1 MAERHITNPTS
12 NDHAPSA
19 AEPHQAVRS
28 TELLHAV
35 LNCPHSITDERIVF
49 HYDPKQSGL
58 NALAQFADRL
68 AGGLTAKP
76 GQVGLSNQQR
86 SEAMRLLADLAT
98 GTGRPELSSKVEDQ
112 IHNWLCG
119 PLAKLGAILSNS
131 PITTASGRLHL
142 NILLEEVALRLQ
154 EAGMLDSM
162 RIVRGMKVPNDGS
175 TAEPASTV
183 TASQPTCT
191 RCKEYRDATGE
202 RVMPLCR
209 CKAGN
214 AGDASTGGET
224 DVDAPLDTDQIISLL
239 LLVPVEDKG
248 LHNLCEQAAL
258 KLFSLVHGTA
268 KTSPQRAEPGATD
281 SGALENTQS
290 LDPLQQAALVAE
302 IDWCL
307 DEGHCGPR
315 TRALLQ
321 RIRDHQAAG
330 QMPARRVL
338 LPITLRQAESL
349 VRFFGGHDAEV
360 AVVPY
365 KDGLLAWD
373 IECPDEGTQWLG
385 PTAVDDELAFHGRPR
400 MSQPEIWR
408 TTHPAVCVPIT
419 DIKAIADGWKEHGYD
434 VAEFYPG
441 PQDPLVR
448 ADIAC
453 TADSCATSCG
463 NTTLGAKPGAGPA
476 DGAEGPR

>member
-1 MAERHITNPTS
+1 MAEHRTTNLTDH
-12 NDHAPSA
+12 DHAPSA
-19 AEPHQAVRS
+19 AEPHQVVRS

-58 NALAQFADRL
+58 NALAQLGDRL
-68 AGGLTAKP
+68 AGGLTAVPVK
-76 GQVGLSNQQR
+76 VGLNNEQR
-86 SEAMRLLADLAT
+86 SEAMRMLADLAK
-98 GTGRPELSSKVEDQ
+98 GTGRPALSPEVDDQ
-112 IHNWLCG
+112 VHNWLCG
-119 PLAKLGAILSNS
+119 PLAKLGAILSRS
-131 PITTASGRLHL
+131 SVATAARRPHL

-162 RIVRGMKVPNDGS
+162 RVVRGMKVPNAGGAS
-175 TAEPASTV
+175 EQASTP
-183 TASQPTCT
+183 TASQATCT

-209 CKAGN
+209 CKAGKS
-214 AGDASTGGET
+214 GDASTGGEA
-224 DVDAPLDTDQIISLL
+224 DADAHLDTDQIISLL
-239 LLVPVEDKG
+239 LLVPAEDKV
-248 LHNLCEQAAL
+248 LRNLCEQAAL
-258 KLFSLVHGTA
+258 KLFSLAHDAA
-268 KTSPQRAEPGATD
+268 KLSPQQAELGAAD
-281 SGALENTQS
+281 FGALEDAPS
-290 LDPLQQAALVAE
+290 PDPLQQAALVAE

-321 RIRDHQAAG
+321 RIRNHQAAG
-330 QMPARRVL
+330 LMPARRPL

-373 IECPDEGTQWLG
+373 IECPEEGSQWLG
-385 PTAVDDELAFHGRPR
+385 PTEVDDDLAANGRPSTSR
-400 MSQPEIWR
+400 PEIWK

-419 DIKAIADGWKEHGYD
+419 DIKTIADGWKAHGYD
-434 VAEFYPG
+434 VVEFYPG
-441 PQDPLVR
+441 PQDPLER
-448 ADIAC
+448 ADIAG
-453 TADSCATSCG
+453 TADSCAIAG
-463 NTTLGAKPGAGPA
+463 DDTTLVTQSGAAPA
-476 DGAEGPR
+476 ADAEDPR